1 MSFRINQTGGY
12 AEGMLDSIGTMDTYQ
27 TMMTLFP
34 RNENGYKFRVRSSA
48 QPHTQNMKRRRVNT
62 NAAAIGLL
70 PIHIY

>member
-12 AEGMLDSIGTMDTYQ
+12 AEAMLDSIGTQNTYQ

-48 QPHTQNMKRRRVNT
+48 PQQDIQRRRVNT
-62 NAAAIGLL
+62 YIAAIGLL
-70 PIHIY
+70 PRPN